1 MEKRKINTLPTLET
15 VKDCYEIHLSE
26 DGYAKVFNNK
36 TGKYLKQTI
45 GKGKDNYVVCSLVTV
60 DGKSKKTY
68 LHRLIGLA
76 FIDGYKE
83 GYFVDHGDNDKENN
97 HISNLEWVS
106 HKENTQRAVKNG
118 CGVGRPKV
126 EKKPK
131 IYRTKLER
139 SVASSVG
146 LTYEDV
152 TRIFK
157 LLDDGYSQSK
167 IARILNVKQ
176 PTINQIVNGKR
187 WQEHPSVIEYRC
199 KVAV

>member
-15 VKDCYEIHLSE
+15 AKDSYEIHLSE
-26 DGYAKVFNNK
+26 DGYTKVFNNK

-118 CGVGRPKV
+118 CGVGRPK
-126 EKKPK
+126 KPK
-131 IYRTKLER
+131 VYMTKLEI
-139 SVASSVG
+139 SQSSNNG
-146 LTYEDV
+146 KKQLSYEDV
-152 TRIFK
+152 TRIFA
-157 LLDDGYSQSK
+157 LLDDDLSMTEIAKTIGVSQPAVS
-167 IARILNVKQ
+167 
-176 PTINQIVNGKR
+176 QIKSGKR
-187 WQEHPSVIEYRC
+187 WSEHPSSIEYRNQ
-199 KVAV
+199 VIV